1 MYSDRSPNVLQ
12 DEYRLGD
19 YMHTQIGTV
28 GKFHGGQAEEV
39 MVLRQIDFETTV
51 HCHFPCQMNAGLV
64 FPDQWIW
71 SGGTNHSGY
80 LEALFGWIYI
90 QEPCTHP
97 FFSKWQ
103 ENKGSLSKGSRDRAK
118 TIYFVYLSKGYSN
131 TTFSLSLAVQQ
142 DLILVTYYKYWWIEI

>member
-1 MYSDRSPNVLQ
+1 M
-12 DEYRLGD
+12 
-19 YMHTQIGTV
+19 TIGTV
-28 GKFHGGQAEEV
+28 GKLHGGQPEEL

-51 HCHFPCQMNAGLV
+51 HSHFPFQMNAGLA
-64 FPDQWIW
+64 FPSQWIW

-97 FFSKWQ
+97 FFFWKWQ
-103 ENKGSLSKGSRDRAK
+103 ENKGLLRKGSRDRAK

-131 TTFSLSLAVQQ
+131 TTFSLCLAVQQ
-142 DLILVTYYKYWWIEI
+142 DWIHLTDSDICWSELRKCNNINGKFIVSVMG